1 MNYKVRV
8 NHKFCSD
15 LYPILNVEVA
25 VHSFAVMSIFM
36 KIRLGNSLSPD
47 TNRVPLQRSD
57 DNPHTD
63 RFIEVDKNA
72 VWNKNG

>member
-1 MNYKVRV
+1 MRV

-25 VHSFAVMSIFM
+25 VHSFAVMSIFS
-36 KIRLGNSLSPD
+36 KIRLANSLSPD

-57 DNPHTD
+57 DNLHTD
-63 RFIEVDKNA
+63 RFNEVDKNA